1 MIINLKKTTIN
12 GFLFIQSDL
21 LCVLPS
27 LTIYVNRQSELN
39 MQLPSFMEVYKGLIS
54 TSSISSTDSNWDE
67 GNANVIDKLACWMQA
82 IGFETDIIKVSE
94 GKFNLLAKK
103 GTGEGGLL
111 LSGHSDTVPFD
122 QGRWNFDP
130 HKLTEADNSFYGL
143 GTADMKGFFAFIFE
157 AVKKIDWS
165 KQNKPLYVLAT
176 CDEETTML
184 GVRHFTD
191 NTPIKPDYCII
202 GEPTSLVPI
211 RGHKGHMANS
221 IRVTGKSGHSS
232 DPALGIN
239 AIEIMHE
246 ILFAMM
252 QLRDKL
258 IKEYHH
264 PGFAIPSPTLNLGH
278 IHGGD
283 SANRIC
289 GCCELHYD
297 VRPLPGISLD
307 SLDNML
313 RGALKEIEAK
323 WPGRVDI
330 TALHEPIPGYECQNN
345 QLFIA
350 GVEEI
355 CGTDS
360 TTVNYCTEAPFLQQ
374 LCPTLV
380 LGPGSI
386 NQAHQPDEY
395 LAIEFIEPTINVF
408 SKAMY
413 KYCF

>member
-1 MIINLKKTTIN
+1 
-12 GFLFIQSDL
+12 
-21 LCVLPS
+21 
-27 LTIYVNRQSELN
+27 
-39 MQLPSFMEVYKGLIS
+39 MQLPSFIEVYQGLIS
-54 TSSISSTDSNWDE
+54 TSSISSTDPSWDE
-67 GNANVIDKLACWMQA
+67 GNAHVIEKLDSWMQSL
-82 IGFETDIIKVSE
+82 GFETDVIKVST

-111 LSGHSDTVPFD
+111 LAGHSDTVPFD

-130 HKLTEADNSFYGL
+130 HKLTQADNRFYGL
-143 GTADMKGFFAFIFE
+143 GTADMKGFFAFIYE
-157 AVKKIDWS
+157 AVKKVDWS
-165 KQNKPLYVLAT
+165 KQTKPLYVLAT

-184 GVRHFTD
+184 GARHFTD
-191 NTPIKPDYCII
+191 NNPIEPDYCII

-232 DPALGIN
+232 DPALGVN

-252 QLRDKL
+252 QLRDRL
-258 IKEYHH
+258 IKDYHH

-313 RGALKEIEAK
+313 RSALKEVELK
-323 WPGRVDI
+323 CPGRIEI
-330 TALHEPIPGYECQNN
+330 TALHEPIPGYECQHNHP
-345 QLFIA
+345 FIK
-350 GVEEI
+350 GMEEI
-355 CGTDS
+355 SGTDS
-360 TTVNYCTEAPFLQQ
+360 ETVNYCTEAPFLQQ

-386 NQAHQPDEY
+386 EQAHQPDEY
-395 LAIEFIEPTINVF
+395 LGFEFIEPTIDVL
-408 SKAMY
+408 SKAMH